1 MATQSTEQLLQE
13 LVNMQKQ
20 MMRGMGG
27 ASLKQDART
36 PAASKPSNS
45 DGKDTSFKALKKAN
59 EELIKAQKAYTAST
73 YLRTKDNN
81 NTKSQEELD
90 KASKRYSRALNNQTG
105 YLTAYSNELY
115 KYANKS
121 FVEQGYA
128 TRELTEVTST
138 FSSKLAKSQLSAS
151 LLAASLVS
159 ARDTFEEGTAEY
171 DLYVNKLSKSTNGLD
186 KSILEAAGVW
196 DETTKGIKENL
207 NAGDLKKLRLKMG
220 EAQTTLTESA
230 ESFKKFGITD
240 SSSLQSVLD
249 SGSLKEVDAETGK
262 SGIDSLTEDLRA
274 SIKQLIA
281 QGSGDAI
288 GIKGG
293 ANATD
298 ADIETFAANTT
309 EAYKALDEFRK
320 STNAGI
326 AGFDEVVIKTNTI
339 TGKALVQ
346 LEAKFGTLN
355 AGLGTLAKHIATDA
369 AIIASV
375 HKTKDALVEGYKQLT
390 DFNIAQV
397 PASFANVNAASIKM
411 GMTFEET
418 VKFMQ
423 ENKRTM
429 AIYGADFGKLTG
441 QMSGTFAKFGYNMK
455 QAGELVGP
463 AIESGITAGIDVSN
477 GDALNKFIDQSME
490 SFKSISGIVN
500 MTAKEYMELNASLL
514 NSNEIAGTM
523 IGMDQQRSQAYAQDL
538 IAMRN
543 HYVQTGLSAQ
553 QAQDLVK
560 AQKAQERERVG
571 SKIKDAAMGMAQMQA
586 NGASP
591 EEAQRYFQLQ
601 MNGNRSAE
609 QNTELQGLVNSKVQ
623 AQETARQNAYD
634 TNNNSGLMR
643 DEMNARL
650 GSQSSANQEMEK
662 IAMAQIQA
670 KRAGTDL
677 SQPGDTRAAD
687 ASKAATGNADVAA
700 AGNIVNT
707 VSSALTNTFA
717 VAALGAATS
726 LGGLAMQANMARSA
740 LGGKGGIFSMLGDL
754 GKGVGGKAGGLMGKI
769 SSIFGGSAGGIAE
782 DIAGGAAK
790 SGGGL
795 MSGVS
800 GFMKGGGLNL
810 LKGAGMGLLK
820 GGISGLAGMG
830 ADMAGDALKDSGHE
844 KLGGLA
850 SAAGDAATGAAIG
863 SIIPGVGTVI
873 GGALGGAY
881 GLYKNRNDIFG
892 PSEVTPPPPAVS
904 KSSDS
909 GSINTTS
916 TTDTLNTDGT
926 PKILSVS
933 DVDAKTQLLSIAEN
947 MASAVGILQ
956 KISESGLGGQSAP
969 VVQSAGRQIPT
980 AYAYQTGIKA

>member
-36 PAASKPSNS
+36 PAASKQSNS

-81 NTKSQEELD
+81 DTKSREELQ
-90 KASKRYSRALNNQTG
+90 KASDEYAKAIKNQTG
-105 YLTAYSNELY
+105 YLTAYSRELN
-115 KYANKS
+115 KYTYKS
-121 FVEQGYA
+121 FGEQLYA
-128 TRELTEVTST
+128 TRELTDVTST
-138 FSSKLAKSQLSAS
+138 FSSKLAKSQLASS
-151 LLAASLVS
+151 LLTASLVS
-159 ARDTFEEGTAEY
+159 ASDIFQQGSAEY
-171 DLYVNKLSKSTNGLD
+171 DLYVSKLGKATEGLD

-207 NAGDLKKLRLKMG
+207 RPDDFKDLRLKMG
-220 EAQTTLTESA
+220 EAQTTISETFAGLE
-230 ESFKKFGITD
+230 KFGFKD
-240 SSSLQSVLD
+240 AAGLQSVID
-249 SGSLKEVDAETGK
+249 SGSLKEGGGVAQDA
-262 SGIDSLTEDLRA
+262 LTEELRA
-274 SIKQLIA
+274 LTKTLVEKN
-281 QGSGDAI
+281 QGSAL
-288 GIKGG
+288 GIKGTG
-293 ANATD
+293 ENGEISD
-298 ADIETFAANTT
+298 VDIEKFAANTLVAVKAL
-309 EAYKALDEFRK
+309 EDFNNRVGSSAKALD
-320 STNAGI
+320 TVAVT
-326 AGFDEVVIKTNTI
+326 ANT
-339 TGKALVQ
+339 TAGKALVQ
-346 LEAKFGTLN
+346 LQAKFGTLN

-369 AIIASV
+369 AIIANA

-397 PASFANVNAASIKM
+397 PASFGDVTIASMKM
-411 GMTFEET
+411 GMSFEDT

-429 AIYGADFGKLTG
+429 AIYGAGFGKLTG

-455 QAGELVGP
+455 QAGEMVGP

-477 GDALNKFIDQSME
+477 GDALNKFIDSSME
-490 SFKSISGIVN
+490 SFKDISGIVD
-500 MTAKEYMELNASLL
+500 MTAKDYLKLNATLL
-514 NSNEIAGTM
+514 DSQEIAGTM
-523 IGMDQQRSQAYAQDL
+523 LGMDKQRSQAYAQDL
-538 IAMRN
+538 IALRN
-543 HYVQTGLSAQ
+543 HYIQTGLSAQ
-553 QAQDLVK
+553 QAQELVQT
-560 AQKAQERERVG
+560 QKAQQREKVG
-571 SKIKDAAMGMAQMQA
+571 SKYKDAAMGMAQMQA
-586 NGASP
+586 TGASS
-591 EEAQRYFQLQ
+591 EDATRYFQL
-601 MNGNRSAE
+601 MTNGNRSKE
-609 QNTELQGLVNSKVQ
+609 QDEELQGLAQKKVQ
-623 AQETARQNAYD
+623 AAESARQNAYD
-634 TNNNSGLMR
+634 NNNAAGTGVDVLLQ
-643 DEMNARL
+643 AT
-650 GSQSSANQEMEK
+650 QSSGGAAKMDELALKQL
-662 IAMAQIQA
+662 QA
-670 KRAGTDL
+670 KKAGTDL
-677 SQPGDTRAAD
+677 SGEGDTRARD
-687 ASKAATGNADVAA
+687 AGEAAKGKEGVAIL
-700 AGNIVNT
+700 GNIVNS
-707 VSSALTNTFA
+707 VSSALTNVFS
-717 VAALGAATS
+717 VAAIGAAAS
-726 LGGLAMQANMARSA
+726 LGGLAFQANMARTA
-740 LGGKGGIFSMLGDL
+740 LGGKGGIFSMLGDM
-754 GKGVGGKAGGLMGKI
+754 GKGMGGKAGGIMGKI
-769 SSIFGGSAGGIAE
+769 GGIFGGSAGGIAE

-795 MSGVS
+795 MSGVG

-820 GGISGLAGMG
+820 GGIGGLAGIG
-830 ADMAGDALKDSGHE
+830 ADMAGDALKESGHE

-873 GGALGGAY
+873 GGAIGGAY
-881 GLYKNRNDIFG
+881 GLYKNRNEILG
-892 PSEVTPPPPAVS
+892 PSEITPPPPTVN

-916 TTDTLNTDGT
+916 TSDTLNTDGT